1 MTSDVQGNRPLSED
15 ELQELVASSDAGARN
30 PVGAVGLSLAVIAVS
45 WSVFQV
51 ILASPLANYLLPGAV
66 NNNSRLIHLAFAL
79 MLGFMAYPAM
89 GRESRNL
96 ISFALGH
103 LGTVLGLGAFTVA
116 LLVTLS
122 PEISMNV
129 AVLIGALV
137 ALALVTP
144 TFLNGSG
151 IATGVERIAGAL
163 GMFAA
168 MLVLF
173 YSAFAILGQ
182 YLLGGWS
189 GTLQIVALLLGL
201 GMSAWF
207 VLSYVRQWDTPESDF
222 VPLQDWALAGAGV
235 FVSIYGFLNYQKI
248 VDSGG
253 LADDIDKYY
262 ALAGLLILFEAARR
276 ALGPAM
282 AIIATIF
289 LAYVFFGSSDWV
301 PEVIRWKGAS
311 LKKAMSHMWITS
323 EGVFGIALG
332 VSTKFV
338 FLFVL
343 FGALLDKAGA
353 GNYFIK
359 MAFGALG
366 HLRGGPAKAAVVGS
380 AATGLISGSSIANV
394 VTTGTFTIPL
404 MKRVGFSSEQA
415 GSVEVASS
423 VNGQIMPPVMG
434 AAAFLMVEYVGIS
447 YVEVITHAFLPA
459 AISYIALVYI
469 VHLEAVKRNMPTLG
483 NREVHMVRTILGMAS
498 FFIVFAGLCYGSQ
511 FPVNAAY
518 KWVPSIAGLLMFG
531 TVFAIYVALVAL
543 AAGIDDLEPDDP
555 NAKEVELP
563 DISKIYKAGLHYLL
577 PIIVLVYFLMIEQK
591 SPGLSAF
598 WATALLF
605 VILLTQKPIKAF
617 FRNQSNMMTTFL
629 EGCHDLW
636 SGLID
641 GSRNMIG
648 IALATATAGVIVG
661 TVTLTGVGQ
670 VMADLVETMAYG
682 LTYLSAVVVH
692 AISPLTDLVGITSF
706 QGTVAERAADM
717 TGTILVFVLL
727 CVGLLSLVLGMG
739 LPTTANYIVVSS
751 LMAGVVVELG
761 AQSGLIV
768 PLIAVHLFVFYFGI
782 MADVTPPV
790 GLASFAAA
798 AVSGGDAIRTGFVA
812 FFYSLRTVALPFVF
826 IFNTDLLLI
835 DVTWTQGILVAIS
848 ATIAILVFTAGTMGY
863 FVTRSR
869 LYESFLLVFVAF
881 ALFRPDFFM
890 NRIMPPHTEVAPT
903 ELVQALGA
911 AEAGQQLRL
920 TIEGPDFDTGEI
932 ASTTL
937 VVEVL
942 EGLDGAAMAEK
953 AGLILLPEAD
963 QMNLDA
969 PGFGTPTEQD
979 LGSFDFYGDSPVFV
993 KEILAPADQ
1002 MPKELVFIPALL
1014 LLSLI
1019 ALMQRGRA
1027 RREGVPA

>member
-1 MTSDVQGNRPLSED
+1 MSSDTQSNRPLSEE
-15 ELQELVASSDAGARN
+15 ELQDLVASSDAGARN
-30 PVGAVGLSLAVIAVS
+30 PAGNVGIFLAIVAVL

-51 ILASPLANYLLPGAV
+51 VLASPVSNMLLPGSV
-66 NNNSRLIHLAFAL
+66 VNNSRQIHLAFAIFL
-79 MLGFMAYPAM
+79 AFAAYPALKSSPRNYIPIQDWIM
-89 GRESRNL
+89 G
-96 ISFALGH
+96 
-103 LGTVLGLGAFTVA
+103 VVGA
-116 LLVTLS
+116 
-122 PEISMNV
+122 
-129 AVLIGALV
+129 
-137 ALALVTP
+137 
-144 TFLNGSG
+144 G
-151 IATGVERIAGAL
+151 IALYGYIFYEK
-163 GMFAA
+163 
-168 MLVLF
+168 LVDN
-173 YSAFAILGQ
+173 
-182 YLLGGWS
+182 
-189 GTLQIVALLLGL
+189 GL
-201 GMSAWF
+201 
-207 VLSYVRQWDTPESDF
+207 
-222 VPLQDWALAGAGV
+222 
-235 FVSIYGFLNYQKI
+235 
-248 VDSGG
+248 
-253 LADDIDKYY
+253 LADDVDKWV
-262 ALAGLLILFEAARR
+262 ALVGLLLLFEAARR

-301 PEVIRWKGAS
+301 PEVIQWKGAS

-483 NREVHMVRTILGMAS
+483 DRVVSMGRTIGGMAI
-498 FFIVFAGLCYGSQ
+498 FFVGFAGLCYGIQYPIKGIIALIPDASGL
-511 FPVNAAY
+511 VLSGLIVLAY
-518 KWVPSIAGLLMFG
+518 LFLLKLASG
-531 TVFAIYVALVAL
+531 VEDLV
-543 AAGIDDLEPDDP
+543 PDDP

-563 DISKIYKAGLHYLL
+563 VIAEIYKAGLHYLL

-598 WATALLF
+598 WATSLLF
-605 VILLTQKPIKAF
+605 VILLTQKPMKSIFRGENNTANAF
-617 FRNQSNMMTTFL
+617 RD
-629 EGCHDLW
+629 GVVDLW
-636 SGLID
+636 NGLID
-641 GSRNMIG
+641 GARNMIG

-670 VMADLVETMAYG
+670 VMADLVEF
-682 LTYLSAVVVH
+682 LSGGNLIAML
-692 AISPLTDLVGITSF
+692 AL
-706 QGTVAERAADM
+706 
-717 TGTILVFVLL
+717 
-727 CVGLLSLVLGMG
+727 VGLLSLILGMG

-761 AQSGLIV
+761 AQDGLIV

-798 AVSGGDAIRTGFVA
+798 AVSGGDAIKTGFTA

-835 DVTWTQGILVAIS
+835 DVGWVQGILVAIS
-848 ATIAILVFTAGTMGY
+848 ATIAILIFTAGTMGW
-863 FVTRSR
+863 FLTRNR
-869 LYESFLLVFVAF
+869 IYESVALILIAF

-890 NRIMPPHTEVAPT
+890 NRIAPPFAQIEPAQLEQAVGEAAPGSSLRIEVA
-903 ELVQALGA
+903 
-911 AEAGQQLRL
+911 
-920 TIEGPDFDTGEI
+920 GPDFDTGNMTE
-932 ASTTL
+932 TT
-937 VVEVL
+937 VVLTIGDEA
-942 EGLDGAAMAEK
+942 DGAARIDAL
-953 AGLILLPEAD
+953 GLIPLEEDGLVK
-963 QMNLDA
+963 LDE
-969 PGFGTPTEQD
+969 PLFGTPVSDE
-979 LGSFDFYGDSPVFV
+979 LANFDYYADDPVRITTV
-993 KEILAPADQ
+993 QAPQ
-1002 MPKELVFIPALL
+1002 NQPPKELMFIPALL
-1014 LLSLI
+1014 LLALI
-1019 ALMQRGRA
+1019 AFLQKSRA
-1027 RREGVPA
+1027 ARTNEQEVTP

>member
-1 MTSDVQGNRPLSED
+1 MSDKNVKGQPLSEE
-15 ELQELVASSDAGARN
+15 ELQELVAASDAGSRN
-30 PVGAVGLSLAVIAVS
+30 PAGAVGMLLATLAVI
-45 WSVFQV
+45 WSLFQV
-51 ILASPLANYLLPGAV
+51 ILASPVSFYILPGDLI
-66 NNNSRLIHLAFAL
+66 NNSRQIHLAFAIFL
-79 MLGFMAYPAM
+79 AFMAYPALK
-89 GRESRNL
+89 N
-96 ISFALGH
+96 
-103 LGTVLGLGAFTVA
+103 
-116 LLVTLS
+116 S
-122 PEISMNV
+122 PRHYI
-129 AVLIGALV
+129 
-137 ALALVTP
+137 
-144 TFLNGSG
+144 
-151 IATGVERIAGAL
+151 
-163 GMFAA
+163 
-168 MLVLF
+168 
-173 YSAFAILGQ
+173 
-182 YLLGGWS
+182 
-189 GTLQIVALLLGL
+189 
-201 GMSAWF
+201 
-207 VLSYVRQWDTPESDF
+207 
-222 VPLQDWALAGAGV
+222 PLQDWILGIVATFIAL
-235 FVSIYGFLNYQKI
+235 YGFIFYQKI

-253 LADDIDKYY
+253 LADDTDKWF
-262 ALAGLLILFEAARR
+262 ALAGLLLLFEAARR

-289 LAYVFFGSSDWV
+289 LVYVFFGSAEWV

-366 HLRGGPAKAAVVGS
+366 HLKGGPAKAAVVGS

-459 AISYIALVYI
+459 IISYIALVYI
-469 VHLEAVKRNMPTLG
+469 VHLEAVKRNMPVIGHKAVSTA
-483 NREVHMVRTILGMAS
+483 RTIMGMLG
-498 FFIVFAGLCYGSQ
+498 FFALFAGICYGVK
-511 FPVNAAY
+511 FPVQ
-518 KWVPSIAGLLMFG
+518 
-531 TVFAIYVALVAL
+531 AIVALVPAGSSWIL
-543 AAGIDDLEPDDP
+543 AAMVAVAYIVLLKMAASVDDLVPDDP
-555 NAKEVELP
+555 NAKEVTLP
-563 DISKIYKAGLHYLL
+563 DIGEIYKAGLYYLL

-605 VILLTQKPIKAF
+605 FILLTQRPLKAI
-617 FRNQSNMMTTFL
+617 FRGENRTVEAFK
-629 EGCHDLW
+629 EGVGDMVV
-636 SGLID
+636 GLID
-641 GSRNMIG
+641 GARNMIG
-648 IALATATAGVIVG
+648 IGLATATAGVIVG
-661 TVTLTGVGQ
+661 TVTLTGIGQ
-670 VMADLVETMAYG
+670 VMADLVEF
-682 LTYLSAVVVH
+682 
-692 AISPLTDLVGITSF
+692 ISGGNLVLMLI
-706 QGTVAERAADM
+706 
-717 TGTILVFVLL
+717 FV
-727 CVGLLSLVLGMG
+727 GMLSLILGMG

-798 AVSGGDAIRTGFVA
+798 AVSGGDAIKTGFTA

-835 DVTWTQGILVAIS
+835 DVNWYQGILVAVI

-869 LYESFLLVFVAF
+869 IYESVALVLIAFV
-881 ALFRPDFFM
+881 LFRPDFFM
-890 NRIMPPHTEVAPT
+890 DRIQPPYVEVET
-903 ELVQALGA
+903 SQFVSSLGNA
-911 AEAGQQLRL
+911 AEGEEMRV
-920 TIEGPDFDTGEI
+920 IVSGPDFDTSAIKE
-932 ASTTL
+932 TTL
-937 VVEVL
+937 ILTAGKEQGGEARLQALGLATL
-942 EGLDGAAMAEK
+942 EEDGKLKLDE
-953 AGLILLPEAD
+953 PF
-963 QMNLDA
+963 
-969 PGFGTPTEQD
+969 PGTAFSKKLE
-979 LGSFDFYGDSPVFV
+979 SFDFYGDEPVVV
-993 KEILAPADQ
+993 KSAKLSAEQL
-1002 MPKELVFIPALL
+1002 PKELVFIPGLL
-1014 LLSLI
+1014 MLGLI
-1019 ALMQRGRA
+1019 YLVQKGRA
-1027 RREGVPA
+1027 RKEEGAKA

>member
-1 MTSDVQGNRPLSED
+1 MSSDTQSNRPLSEE
-15 ELQELVASSDAGARN
+15 ELQDLVASSDAGGRN
-30 PVGAVGLSLAVIAVS
+30 PVGNVGIFLAIVAAI
-45 WSVFQV
+45 WSIFQV
-51 ILASPLANYLLPGAV
+51 VLASPISNYVLPGSV
-66 NNNSRLIHLAFAL
+66 VNNSRQFHLAFAMFL
-79 MLGFMAYPAM
+79 AFAAYPALKSSPRNYIPIQDWIM
-89 GRESRNL
+89 G
-96 ISFALGH
+96 I
-103 LGTVLGLGAFTVA
+103 LGAFVA
-116 LLVTLS
+116 LY
-122 PEISMNV
+122 
-129 AVLIGALV
+129 GY
-137 ALALVTP
+137 
-144 TFLNGSG
+144 F
-151 IATGVERIAGAL
+151 
-163 GMFAA
+163 
-168 MLVLF
+168 F
-173 YSAFAILGQ
+173 Y
-182 YLLGGWS
+182 
-189 GTLQIVALLLGL
+189 
-201 GMSAWF
+201 
-207 VLSYVRQWDTPESDF
+207 D
-222 VPLQDWALAGAGV
+222 
-235 FVSIYGFLNYQKI
+235 KI
-248 VDSGG
+248 VNAGG
-253 LADDIDKYY
+253 LADDTDKWI
-262 ALAGLLILFEAARR
+262 ALGGLLLLFEAARR

-289 LAYVFFGSSDWV
+289 LAYVFFGSSEWV

-483 NREVHMVRTILGMAS
+483 DRDVHLARTVVGMLS
-498 FFIVFAGLCYGSQ
+498 FFVVFAGLCYSSQ
-511 FPVNAAY
+511 FPVDAVTSWA
-518 KWVPSIAGLLMFG
+518 PSAAGLILSLI
-531 TVFAIYVALVAL
+531 VCAIYVVLLYL
-543 AAGIDDLEPDDP
+543 AAQVPDLEPDDP
-555 NAKEVELP
+555 NAKEVTLP
-563 DISKIYKAGLHYLL
+563 VIADIYKAGLHYLL

-605 VILLTQKPIKAF
+605 VILLTQKPLKAV
-617 FRNQSNMMTTFL
+617 FRGESDVYNRFID
-629 EGCHDLW
+629 GVADLW
-636 SGLID
+636 QGLID
-641 GSRNMIG
+641 GARNMIG

-670 VMADLVETMAYG
+670 VMADLVEF
-682 LTYLSAVVVH
+682 LSGGNL
-692 AISPLTDLVGITSF
+692 ILMLIMVGI
-706 QGTVAERAADM
+706 
-717 TGTILVFVLL
+717 
-727 CVGLLSLVLGMG
+727 LSLILGMG

-798 AVSGGDAIRTGFVA
+798 AVSGGDAIKTGFTA

-835 DVTWTQGILVAIS
+835 DVTWVEGIIVAIF

-863 FVTRSR
+863 FLTHSR
-869 LYESFLLVFVAF
+869 IYESIALIFVAF

-890 NRIMPPHTEVAPT
+890 DRISPPFQSVEPAAFEETIGQVPPGTEMR
-903 ELVQALGA
+903 LVVS
-911 AEAGQQLRL
+911 
-920 TIEGPDFDTGEI
+920 GPDFDTLEMTD
-932 ASTTL
+932 TT
-937 VVEVL
+937 VVATVGSED
-942 EGLDGAAMAEK
+942 GGAARVEAL
-953 AGLILLPEAD
+953 GLILIPED
-963 QMNLDA
+963 GVVKLDE
-969 PGFGTPTEQD
+969 PFPGTPLSGD
-979 LGSFDFYGDSPVFV
+979 LDIFDYYGDEAVSLTSVSLPSSQ
-993 KEILAPADQ
+993 P
-1002 MPKELVFIPALL
+1002 PKQLVYIPAMVLL
-1014 LLSLI
+1014 GLI
-1019 ALMQRGRA
+1019 ALLQRGRA
-1027 RREGVPA
+1027 ARREVLA